1 MFFLPWHFGFFCRYR
16 PLPAAQYREMSRQHP
31 LMQTR
36 LPDTGEVAP
45 LEAVLRDAR
54 ETTHQKLAA
63 IFWASQSDQEAI
75 DQCMQLFANDPPTA
89 GEAPEVAVAHG

>member
-1 MFFLPWHFGFFCRYR
+1 
-16 PLPAAQYREMSRQHP
+16 
-31 LMQTR
+31 
-36 LPDTGEVAP
+36 
-45 LEAVLRDAR
+45 LRDAR